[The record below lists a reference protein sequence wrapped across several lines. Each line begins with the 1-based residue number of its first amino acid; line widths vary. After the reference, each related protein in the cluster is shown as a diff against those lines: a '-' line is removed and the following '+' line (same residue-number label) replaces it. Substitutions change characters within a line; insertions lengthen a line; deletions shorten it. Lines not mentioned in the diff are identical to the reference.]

1 VYPLYN
7 SKDWRKLMKKTLMV
21 LMMVSLAAMLFVS
34 CDNKTKEPETKTYK
48 VGEIGPAGGII
59 FYVNPN
65 AEKDGWTYL
74 EAAPSDLEE
83 KYKWGSDGDY
93 GTSKEVGTGKSNT
106 EKLLA
111 AKAKDSSLSFPAAE
125 ACDSYSLGDKTD
137 WFLPSMDELDTLNK
151 VLQETNSTA
160 QFPSETMH
168 WSSSQESS
176 SNTYYLTSS
185 GGRSEISGSMSI
197 NVRPVRSFK

>member
-1 VYPLYN
+1 
-7 SKDWRKLMKKTLMV
+7 MKKAMLILLV
-21 LMMVSLAAMLFVS
+21 AAAVVSLFVS
-34 CDNKTKEPETKTYK
+34 CKNEPEVKTYK
-48 VGEIGPAGGII
+48 VGETGPAGGIV

-111 AKAKDSSLSFPAAE
+111 AKAEDSSLSFPAAE
-125 ACDSYSLGDKTD
+125 ACDSYSQGDKTD
-137 WFLPSMDELDTLNK
+137 WFLPSIDELKTLNK
-151 VLQETNSTA
+151 VLKETSSTA

-168 WSSSQESS
+168 WSSSQESDT
-176 SNTYYLTSS
+176 NTYYLTSS
-185 GGRSEISGSMSI
+185 GGISEISGSLSSI
-197 NVRPVRSFK
+197 NVRPVRSF

>member
-1 VYPLYN
+1 
-7 SKDWRKLMKKTLMV
+7 MKKAMLILLV
-21 LMMVSLAAMLFVS
+21 ALAAVSLFVS
-34 CDNKTKEPETKTYK
+34 CRKEPEVKTYK

-74 EAAPSDLEE
+74 EAAPADLEGTYE
-83 KYKWGSDGDY
+83 WGPDGDY
-93 GTSKEVGTGKSNT
+93 GTSKEIGTGKSNT

-137 WFLPSMDELDTLNK
+137 WFLPSIDELDTLNK
-151 VLQETNSTA
+151 VLKETNSTA
-160 QFPSETMH
+160 QLPSETMH
-168 WSSSQESS
+168 WSSSQETSS
-176 SNTYYLTSS
+176 YKSYLTSVGKKSYLS
-185 GGRSEISGSMSI
+185 GGSL
-197 NVRPVRSFK
+197 NVRPVRSF